1 MPFKF
6 PRRRYYKTQRDKRK
20 SMSIQKWKHNGGL
33 TSTSPLPKKFVF
45 RTRYVEESISL
56 QPTLS
61 IPATHV
67 FSWMSLYDPDT
78 TGGGHQPIGY
88 DQLMLMYDHY
98 TVIGARAKITATN
111 TDPVNTQRLVCHIQD
126 SLTPHT
132 NMEEV
137 MENGNVKYV
146 FLGASDSGSA
156 TKTTVIPFS
165 PKRFFGRSPMDGDK
179 FQGTIAS
186 SPAEG
191 AFLHISAGPLTTV
204 SASPVTFMI
213 EMEYTAILTEPKVLG
228 QS

>member
-1 MPFKF
+1 MPRHYRKKY
-6 PRRRYYKTQRDKRK
+6 RKKTKKRK
-20 SMSIQKWKHNGGL
+20 SSNSSWKNNTVQ
-33 TSTSPLPKKFVF
+33 TSTSPLPKTFNF

-67 FSWMSLYDPDT
+67 FSFMSLYDPDV

-111 TDPVNTQRLVCHIQD
+111 TDPVNTQRMVCHVQD
-126 SLTPHT
+126 SATLHT

-156 TKTTVIPFS
+156 TKTSVITFS
-165 PKRFFGRSPMDGDK
+165 PKKFFGRSPLDGDK
-179 FQGTIAS
+179 YQGTIAS
-186 SPAEG
+186 SPSEG

-213 EMEYTAILTEPKVLG
+213 ELEYTAILTEPKVLS